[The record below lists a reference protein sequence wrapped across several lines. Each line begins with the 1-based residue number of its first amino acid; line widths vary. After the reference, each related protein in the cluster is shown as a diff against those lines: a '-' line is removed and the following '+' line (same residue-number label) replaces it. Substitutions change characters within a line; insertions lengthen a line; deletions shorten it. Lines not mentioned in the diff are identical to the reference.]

1 VSLTQTIE
9 PVELPVDLDDVKAH
23 LKITDNDED
32 SLILGYLKAATDFA
46 QEYTWSQFCTSTFVE
61 RFDRFPCMLV
71 PMKNPLQAGSVT
83 LQYVDTGGTTQTLVE
98 NTDYVVDP
106 YSKPARIYPAYAKW
120 WPTTRGYAN
129 DVILTYTAGYAS
141 VEAIPDEIK
150 QAVMMKTA
158 MLWASR
164 GGCEISEAASKA
176 ISCLLDLRSYRV
188 FY

>member
-1 VSLTQTIE
+1 MSLTQTIE

-71 PMKNPLQAGSVT
+71 PMKNPLQAVT
-83 LQYVDTGGTTQTLVE
+83 SLQYVDSGGTTQTLVDT
-98 NTDYVVDP
+98 TDYVVDP
-106 YSKPARIYPAYAKW
+106 YSKPARIYPAYSKS

-129 DVILTYTAGYAS
+129 DVVLTYTAGYAS

-150 QAVMMKTA
+150 QAVMMLTQQMFDGVCGGNGEA
-158 MLWASR
+158 MD
-164 GGCEISEAASKA
+164 KA
-176 ISCLLDLRSYRV
+176 IRCLLDLRSFRV